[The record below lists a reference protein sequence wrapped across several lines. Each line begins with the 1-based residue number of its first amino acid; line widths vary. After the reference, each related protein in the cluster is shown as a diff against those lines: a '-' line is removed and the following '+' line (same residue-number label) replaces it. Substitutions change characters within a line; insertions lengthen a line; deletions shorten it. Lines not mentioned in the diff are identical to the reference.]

1 VVCGHR
7 CRTCGDFENVSTLVE
22 LCTKRKEDET
32 SPSANIRCPSS
43 TIGHMLVNLKKS
55 SGNTCETHGVGPVF
69 ERGRRHRGRGGR
81 DLHDESYHLTSS
93 MA

>member
-22 LCTKRKEDET
+22 LCAKRTEDET

-55 SGNTCETHGVGPVF
+55 SGNTCETHQTQGKGEEEGTGTYLIKVAVSP
-69 ERGRRHRGRGGR
+69 HQW
-81 DLHDESYHLTSS
+81 HYLT
-93 MA
+93 

>member
-1 VVCGHR
+1 MVYGYR

-22 LCTKRKEDET
+22 LCAKRTKNET

-43 TIGHMLVNLKKS
+43 TIGHMLVNLKIIIGKYMRDTPNA
-55 SGNTCETHGVGPVF
+55 GE
-69 ERGRRHRGRGGR
+69 GGSNR

-93 MA
+93 MARLDLE